1 MDTTDRQSARWRGQ
15 NESCTTDSEI
25 VYQIVSEENAQPD
38 PKELVQ
44 QMLEAGKGSELLEM
58 LENALKENEPAKQ
71 KVHPRGFEPLT
82 FGSVDRCSIQLS

>member
-44 QMLEAGKGSELLEM
+44 EMLEAGKGSELLEM
-58 LENALKENEPAKQ
+58 LEKALKGSDPADLEEGAKYTRRLYQ
-71 KVHPRGFEPLT
+71 PTIF
-82 FGSVDRCSIQLS
+82 SVFLSV